1 MQKKDRG
8 IQLQEYRGKKKERI
22 QKKKDML
29 WSLPACPDLFV
40 IKPNVSEHETKV
52 RPRTRYAST
61 KTSGKTCK
69 YSCPTGTFRPYVAN
83 KNIQLVGFGLIC

>member
-8 IQLQEYRGKKKERI
+8 IQLQEYRGKKRNGYK
-22 QKKKDML
+22 KKKDML

-40 IKPNVSEHETKV
+40 KNRTFPNM
-52 RPRTRYAST
+52 RPRSDQEPATQCT
-61 KTSGKTCK
+61 QTSGKTCK
-69 YSCPTGTFRPYVAN
+69 YSYPTGTFLLCVAN